1 MPLIRFEQL
10 PETSRLWVF
19 GMDRDLDPDDRQ
31 TLAEGV
37 DLFLDSWKAHGEPL
51 TVAREWRH
59 ERFLLVG
66 VDEASVPPSGCS
78 IDALVNALKELEGRL
93 GVTMVDNTPVWY
105 RDGEGIQ
112 RVSRQDFGA
121 LVAEGRVTPET
132 VVFNQSITQLSQLR
146 DGRWET
152 AASRSWHGRAFF

>member
-1 MPLIRFEQL
+1 
-10 PETSRLWVF
+10 
-19 GMDRDLDPDDRQ
+19 MDRDLGPDDRQ
-31 TLAEGV
+31 TLVEGV

-59 ERFLLVG
+59 DRFLLVG

-121 LVAEGRVTPET
+121 LVAEGRVTP
-132 VVFNQSITQLSQLR
+132 
-146 DGRWET
+146 
-152 AASRSWHGRAFF
+152 ASGNWHGRAFF

>member
-1 MPLIRFEQL
+1 
-10 PETSRLWVF
+10 
-19 GMDRDLDPDDRQ
+19 
-31 TLAEGV
+31 V

-51 TVAREWRH
+51 IVAREWRH

-146 DGRWET
+146 EGRWET
-152 AASRSWHGRAFF
+152 PASGSWHGRTFF